1 MMIPDFLHFL
11 VNPDILTRYG
21 WKFVDG
27 FFVTIKLV
35 ALSYT
40 AGFFLSIFITLAVRS
55 KYSALRIPARI
66 YILFFRGSPLLAQL
80 FLFYYGI
87 GSFTELWKS
96 VGLWWFFQSS
106 WWCCL
111 LIFALNTAG
120 YQAEIF
126 RGSMQSV
133 PTGQYEAAKALGL
146 DGRTTFIRVIL
157 PQSMIMALRPLGNE
171 FILMVKASAVASLVT
186 VYDIMGVA
194 KLAYSRTFD
203 FQVYIWAAVLY
214 LLIVEVVRRA
224 IGITERR
231 LTRHLR

>member
-1 MMIPDFLHFL
+1 MMIPDWLHFL
-11 VNPDILTRYG
+11 INPDILSRYG

-27 FFVTIKLV
+27 FFVTLKLV
-35 ALSYT
+35 ALSYSI
-40 AGFFLSIFITLAVRS
+40 GFLLSIMMTFAWRS
-55 KYSALRIPARI
+55 KHRALLYPARAYI
-66 YILFFRGSPLLAQL
+66 YFFRGSPLLAQL

-87 GSFTELWKS
+87 GSFSNFWQS
-96 VGLWWFFQSS
+96 VGMWWFFHSS

-111 LIFALNTAG
+111 FIFSLNTAA
-120 YQAEIF
+120 YQAEIL

-133 PTGQYEAAKALGL
+133 PSGQYEAAKALGL
-146 DGRTTFIRVIL
+146 SKRTTFIRVIL

-171 FILMVKASAVASLVT
+171 FILMIKASAVASLVT
-186 VYDIMGVA
+186 VYDLMGVA

-214 LLIVEVVRRA
+214 LLIVEVVRRL
-224 IGITERR
+224 IGLTEQR